1 MYVCVCKAV
10 SEADVAAALGAGAV
24 CACDVSFR
32 TKAGTGCGSCLDLL
46 AKVCSQY
53 AGPRNSVACSFC
65 PPREAEPTA
74 APFTAADPGGV
85 PCKGIHAFSSC
96 STNS

>member
-1 MYVCVCKAV
+1 MYVCVCNAV
-10 SEADVAAALGAGAV
+10 TEAAIVAALNAGAV
-24 CACDVSFR
+24 CACDVAHR
-32 TKAGTGCGSCLDLL
+32 TKAGTDCGSCLDHL

-65 PPREAEPTA
+65 PPREAEPTVGL
-74 APFTAADPGGV
+74 FTAVDRGEI

-96 STNS
+96 STSS